1 MRIRAAT
8 PDDLPAVEQLLVT
21 TGLPIDGVDENF
33 RTFLVAEDGD
43 AIAGVIGIERYGQT
57 ALLRSAAVS
66 PNSRGSGIG
75 TRLVKTILERAAA
88 DGVEDVY
95 LLTTTAADYFPRFG
109 FTQAPRSD
117 APDLLSASR
126 EFQGAC
132 PATAVLMKRSLTE
145 ERAR

>member
-1 MRIRAAT
+1 LRIRPAT
-8 PDDLPAVEQLLVT
+8 PDDLPAVEQLLVA
-21 TGLPIDGVDENF
+21 TGLPVDGVDENF
-33 RTFLVAEDGD
+33 RTFIVAEDGD
-43 AIAGVIGIERYGQT
+43 AIAGVIGIERYGPT

-66 PNSRGSGIG
+66 PDSRGGGIG

-95 LLTTTAADYFPRFG
+95 LLTTTAAEYFPRFG

-117 APDLLSASR
+117 APEQLSASR

-132 PATAVLMKRSLTE
+132 PATAVLMKRSLTD
-145 ERAR
+145 RRTR

>member
-1 MRIRAAT
+1 MKIRAAT
-8 PDDLPAVEQLLVT
+8 THDLPAVEQLLVT
-21 TGLPIDGVDENF
+21 TGLPVDGVDENF
-33 RTFLVAEDGD
+33 REFMVAADGN
-43 AIAGVIGIERYGQT
+43 AIAGVIGIERYGPI

-66 PNSRGSGIG
+66 PDSRGSGIG

-109 FTQAPRSD
+109 FTEALRSD
-117 APDLLSASR
+117 APEQLRASR

-132 PATAVLMKRSLTE
+132 PATAILMKHSLTAG
-145 ERAR
+145 RAR

>member
-1 MRIRAAT
+1 MQIRAAT
-8 PDDLPAVEQLLVT
+8 PDDLSAVEQLLVT
-21 TGLPIDGVDENF
+21 NGLPIDGVDENF
-33 RTFLVAEDGD
+33 RTFIVAEDGD
-43 AIAGVIGIERYGQT
+43 GIAGVVGIERYGPT

-109 FTQAPRSD
+109 FTQTPRSD
-117 APDLLSASR
+117 APEQLSASQ

-145 ERAR
+145 GRTR